1 MTPEKPNPMQHV
13 PNLITV
19 GRLLAVPMAVWLILS
34 DHLALAFW
42 LFLLAA
48 ISDGL
53 DGLIAR
59 LFRARSSLGAWLDP
73 LADKALLVGSFIAM
87 AAVGLVPLWL
97 AALVLL
103 RDITVILGLGVL
115 LVLLR
120 ERLSIQPLWVGKL
133 NTALQLA
140 LVALV
145 LAVYG
150 AKLLPEEYVLP
161 AELAVAATTI
171 WSMVAYVMR
180 GLFIL
185 RTRDAGSDPGDKSG
199 DEA

>member
-1 MTPEKPNPMQHV
+1 MTSEPPNPMQHV

-19 GRLLAVPMAVWLILS
+19 GRLLAVPVAVWLILS

-42 LFLLAA
+42 LILLTA
-48 ISDGL
+48 ISDGA

-59 LFRARSSLGAWLDP
+59 LFRARSKLGGWLDP
-73 LADKALLVGSFIAM
+73 LADKVLLAGCFIAM

-97 AALVLL
+97 TALVLL
-103 RDITVILGLGVL
+103 RDVTVILGLGVL

-140 LVALV
+140 LLVLV

-150 AKLLPEEYVLP
+150 AKLLPEDYVLP
-161 AELAVAATTI
+161 AELVVGATTI

-185 RTRDAGSDPGDKSG
+185 RTRDAGKETGDTSG
-199 DEA
+199 DEE

>member
-1 MTPEKPNPMQHV
+1 MTTDKANPMQHV

-19 GRLLAVPMAVWLILS
+19 GRLLAVPVTVWLILS

-48 ISDGL
+48 LSDGL

-59 LFRARSSLGAWLDP
+59 LFRARSKLGSWLDP
-73 LADKALLVGSFIAM
+73 LADKALLVGCFVAM

-97 AALVLL
+97 VALVLL
-103 RDITVILGLGVL
+103 RDITIILGLGVL

-150 AKLLPEEYVLP
+150 AKLLSEEYVLP
-161 AELAVAATTI
+161 AELAVGATTI

-185 RTRDAGSDPGDKSG
+185 RTRDAGNDTGEKSG

>member
-34 DHLALAFW
+34 DHLNLAFW

-48 ISDGL
+48 VSDGL

-87 AAVGLVPLWL
+87 AAVGLVPWWL
-97 AALVLL
+97 TALVLL

-120 ERLSIQPLWVGKL
+120 ERLSIQPLWIGKL
-133 NTALQLA
+133 NTALQLT

-150 AKLLPEEYVLP
+150 AKLLPEDYVLP

-185 RTRDAGSDPGDKSG
+185 RTRDAGSDPGEKSG

>member
-1 MTPEKPNPMQHV
+1 MTIEKPNPMQHV

-19 GRLLAVPMAVWLILS
+19 GRLLAVPVTVWLILS

-59 LFRARSSLGAWLDP
+59 LFRARSKLGSWLDP
-73 LADKALLVGSFIAM
+73 LADKALLVGCFVAM

-97 AALVLL
+97 VALVLL
-103 RDITVILGLGVL
+103 RDITIILGLTVL
-115 LVLLR
+115 LVMLR

-150 AKLLPEEYVLP
+150 AKLLPEDYVLP
-161 AELAVAATTI
+161 AELVVGATTI
-171 WSMVAYVMR
+171 WSMAAYVMR

-185 RTRDAGSDPGDKSG
+185 RTRDAGSDTGDKSG